1 MKFVITGEKVEGSER
16 SILPEKSQRD
26 NLKELATKGFAKEAV
41 AKTLRYFKAQ
51 KNGNECVQA
60 TTSLIEYVNKGQ
72 EKRVT
77 EFTFFGFCE
86 ELLPIHKKN
95 SGNSKNMRN

>member
-1 MKFVITGEKVEGSER
+1 MKFVITGKKVEGSER

-60 TTSLIEYVNKGQ
+60 TTSLIECVNKGQ
-72 EKRVT
+72 EV
-77 EFTFFGFCE
+77 
-86 ELLPIHKKN
+86 PKKYQEILREI
-95 SGNSKNMRN
+95 SKDSQVGGQ

>member
-72 EKRVT
+72 EVPKKIPRNSERDFQRFSSWWTVT
-77 EFTFFGFCE
+77 VLAGTV
-86 ELLPIHKKN
+86 
-95 SGNSKNMRN
+95 

>member
-16 SILPEKSQRD
+16 SILP
-26 NLKELATKGFAKEAV
+26 LATKGFAKEAV

-72 EKRVT
+72 EV
-77 EFTFFGFCE
+77 
-86 ELLPIHKKN
+86 PKKYQEILREI
-95 SGNSKNMRN
+95 SKDSQVGGQ

>member
-60 TTSLIEYVNKGQ
+60 TTSLIVNKGQ
-72 EKRVT
+72 EV
-77 EFTFFGFCE
+77 
-86 ELLPIHKKN
+86 PKKYQEILREI
-95 SGNSKNMRN
+95 SKDSQVGGQ